1 MTRRSVLATFA
12 ALSILLLPAPLLAQE
27 ATVVS
32 GVVTTAADGLPVPGA
47 TVSIEA
53 LGLSAVT
60 DEEGRYTLT
69 VPADVA
75 KGQKVEIKVTSAAL
89 RPRIAQVT
97 LSPGSVSEDFA
108 LGLGFHEEVTVGSRA
123 TGTEAEKAVPVD
135 ILTQAQIQ
143 SIGAAE
149 TMQVIQALAP
159 SFNFPRPTIADG
171 TDSIRPA
178 TLRGLGPDHVLVLIN
193 GKRRHTTALI
203 HINGTIGRGATGVD
217 LNAIP
222 LAAIERI
229 EILRDGAAAQYG
241 SDAIAGVINIVLKS
255 GAQPLTVSARAG
267 FNKGSFTEII
277 GTERDFSDGGT
288 GDVGANY
295 GWGVGRGTVTLT
307 AEFRNREGT
316 NRAGAD
322 QRDQVIA
329 GDANNNVVPQPN
341 MHWGDS
347 EEKDFMTF
355 LNGQVPLNSSETTFA
370 YGFGGWS
377 RRTGSHGGN
386 YRRGIDA
393 NNWKQIYP
401 IGFLPLI
408 EPRIIDASGTLGV
421 RGARGEW
428 FWDLSAQYGHNRL
441 DYDVANS
448 LNASLGPEV
457 PPNHFDF
464 YAGGLAFNQ
473 IVTNLD
479 LSRKVNMGLAN
490 PVNVAFGAEARFEN
504 YQIFAGEPDSW
515 RDGGSLNQFGTGP
528 AVPGAQVF
536 PGFRPKNELDEWRH
550 NLAAYLDV
558 EGDVFEKLR
567 VGLAGRVEDYSD
579 FGSTVDGK
587 VTVRVQ
593 PHKRFVI
600 RGAAST
606 GFRAPSLGQ
615 EFFSTVSTNFTLV
628 GGTFVPLE
636 VVTAPVADPLARQLG
651 AKDLKP
657 EQSVNLSAGV
667 VWNPID
673 ALDLT
678 VDLYRVRIDD
688 RIVLSGNFTG
698 GGLASLLR
706 EFGAGSA
713 RYFTNAVDT
722 KTKGI
727 DVIANYH
734 DSLGSAGDLR
744 LQVAYNKT
752 DTDLLRIAP
761 TPPELAQILNQTQF
775 TNILFND
782 TEVRRFTCGQPE
794 DNLRLVADWR
804 KSSWGGTVRQS
815 RYGDYCSIEDRTSD
829 GIAQDFS
836 ADWVTDVELAYS
848 RPRFTIALGSQNVFN
863 NFPDKNILATSFSNS
878 RTFARNAPFGY
889 NGRYLYARLVYRF

>member
-1 MTRRSVLATFA
+1 MNATLIRALA
-12 ALSILLLPAPLLAQE
+12 ALSLLVPASPLRAQE
-27 ATVVS
+27 ATVLS
-32 GVVTTAADGLPVPGA
+32 GVVTTTADGLAVPGA
-47 TVSIEA
+47 TVAIES

-60 DEEGRYTLT
+60 DGEGRYTLT

-75 KGQKVEIKVTSAAL
+75 KGQKVEVKASSAAL
-89 RPRIAQVT
+89 RPRTVQVT
-97 LSPGSVSEDFA
+97 LSPGSVTEDFA

-135 ILTQAQIQ
+135 ILTAAQIQ
-143 SIGAAE
+143 SIGATE
-149 TMQVIQALAP
+149 TMQIIQTLAP

-222 LAAIERI
+222 VATIERI

-267 FNKGSFTEII
+267 MNKGSYTEVL
-277 GTERDFSDGGT
+277 GAERDFSDGET
-288 GDVGANY
+288 ADVGASY
-295 GWGVGRGTVTLT
+295 GWKVGRGTVTVA

-322 QRDQVIA
+322 TRDQVVA
-329 GDANNNVVPQPN
+329 GDAGNNPVPQPN

-347 EEKDFMTF
+347 EETDLMTF
-355 LNGQVPLNSSETTFA
+355 VNGQIPVNAAETTFL
-370 YGFGGWS
+370 YGFGGYS
-377 RRTGSHGGN
+377 RRSGSHGGN

-408 EPRIIDASGTLGV
+408 EPRIGDASATLGV
-421 RGARGEW
+421 RGAKGEW
-428 FWDLSAQYGHNRL
+428 FWDLSTQYGHNRL

-448 LNASLGPEV
+448 LNASLGPAE
-457 PPNHFDF
+457 PPNHPEF

-473 IVTNLD
+473 IVSNLD
-479 LSRKVNMGLAN
+479 LSRKVDLGLAH

-504 YQIFAGEPDSW
+504 YEIFAGEPDSY

-536 PGFRPKNELDEWRH
+536 PGFRPSNEIDEWRH
-550 NLAAYLDV
+550 NLAAYVDV
-558 EGDVFEKLR
+558 EGDVFDKLR
-567 VGLAGRVEDYSD
+567 LGLAGRVEDYSD

-587 VTVRVQ
+587 VTVRVE

-636 VVTAPVADPLARQLG
+636 VVTAPVGSDLARILG
-651 AKDLKP
+651 AEPLRP
-657 EQSVNLSAGV
+657 EQSVNVSAGV
-667 VWNPID
+667 VWSPLNE
-673 ALDLT
+673 LDVT
-678 VDLYRVRIDD
+678 VDVFQVKIDD

-698 GGLASLLR
+698 GALSSLLS

-722 KTKGI
+722 RTSGV
-727 DVIANYH
+727 DVIANYRRM
-734 DSLGSAGDLR
+734 LGRAGALN

-761 TPPELAQILNQTQF
+761 TPPELAQILNETQF

-794 DNLRLVADWR
+794 DNLRLVADWK
-804 KSSWGGTVRQS
+804 KSAWGGTIRES
-815 RYGDYCSIEDRTSD
+815 RYGDYCSIEDRTAD

-836 ADWVTDVELAYS
+836 SDWMTDLELTYS
-848 RPRFTIALGSQNVFN
+848 RPKFTIGLGTQNLFN
-863 NFPDKNILATSFSNS
+863 TFPDKNIFATSFSNS

-889 NGRYLYARLVYRF
+889 NGRYIYARLVYRF

>member
-1 MTRRSVLATFA
+1 MSQRTTLALA
-12 ALSILLLPAPLLAQE
+12 VWSLLLALASPLRAQE
-27 ATVVS
+27 ATVIS
-32 GVVTTAADGLPVPGA
+32 GVVTTVADGLAVPGA
-47 TVSIEA
+47 TVAIES

-60 DEEGRYTLT
+60 DTEGRYTLA
-69 VPADVA
+69 VPAEVA
-75 KGQKVEIKVTSAAL
+75 KGQKVEIKASSAAL
-89 RPRIAQVT
+89 RPRTTQIT
-97 LSPGSVSEDFA
+97 LAPGSMSEDFA
-108 LGLGFHEEVTVGSRA
+108 LGVGFHEEVTVGSRA

-203 HINGTIGRGATGVD
+203 HINGTIGRGSTGVD

-222 LAAIERI
+222 LSAIERI

-255 GAQPLTVSARAG
+255 GVQPLTVSARGG
-267 FNKGSFTEII
+267 FNKGSFTEIL
-277 GTERDFSDGGT
+277 GAERDFSDGGT
-288 GDVGANY
+288 EDVGASY
-295 GWGVGRGTVTLT
+295 GWKVGRGTLT
-307 AEFRNREGT
+307 MAAEFRNREGT

-322 QRDQVIA
+322 QRDQIVA

-347 EEKDFMTF
+347 EETDFMTF
-355 LNGQVPLNSSETTFA
+355 LNGQVPLNGAETTFL
-370 YGFGGWS
+370 YGFADYS
-377 RRTGSHGGN
+377 HRTGSHGGN

-393 NNWKQIYP
+393 NNWPQIYP

-408 EPRIIDASGTLGV
+408 EPRIGDASATLGV

-441 DYDVANS
+441 DYDVSNS
-448 LNASLGPEV
+448 LNASLGPAE
-457 PPNHFDF
+457 PPNHPDF
-464 YAGGLAFNQ
+464 YAGGLEFNQ

-479 LSRKVNMGLAN
+479 LSRKVDFGLAK

-504 YQIFAGEPDSW
+504 YVITAGEPDSY
-515 RDGGSLNQFGTGP
+515 RDGGSLNQFGTGR

-536 PGFRPKNELDEWRH
+536 PGFRPSNELDEWRH

-558 EGDVFEKLR
+558 EGDVFDKLR

-587 VTVRVQ
+587 VTVRLQ
-593 PHKRFVI
+593 PDKRFVI

-628 GGTFVPLE
+628 GGTFIPLE
-636 VVTAPVADPLARQLG
+636 VVTAPVGSDLARILG

-667 VWNPID
+667 VVNPID

-678 VDLYRVRIDD
+678 VDLYQVRIDD

-698 GGLASLLR
+698 GALASLLS

-722 KTKGI
+722 RTRGV

-734 DSLGSAGDLR
+734 RGLGSVGDLR
-744 LQVAYNKT
+744 LQAAYNRTKT
-752 DTDLLRIAP
+752 KLLRISP

-794 DNLRLVADWR
+794 DNLRLVADWK
-804 KSSWGGTVRQS
+804 KSSWGGTIRQS

-829 GIAQDFS
+829 GIAQSFH
-836 ADWVTDVELAYS
+836 ADWVTDLELAYS
-848 RPRFTIALGSQNVFN
+848 RPRFTIGLGSQNLFN
-863 NFPDKNILATSFSNS
+863 KFPDKNILATSFSNS